1 MGSIG
6 SEESVLKDKT
16 EPLQTKNEEK
26 FKFCMCDKSQ
36 GKCKREKHKE
46 GQLCDRIIKIRGNDR
61 HIICKMCRSGKKK
74 LPVVEKQEPVVEKQE
89 PVVEKQ
95 ELLILPTSQTHK
107 RLNSFSQSD
116 AKYNPDEHYAKM
128 DQLNTYKVESSFDHS
143 SELTLGISKGK
154 NKDSLKGIRIKK
166 PERKRGRPR
175 KIDEKQ
181 DQQDFDISGLTLGFS
196 KGIKQYTG
204 IDPVTRQEV
213 RYQQCNCSR
222 SKGKCYNDNHEHGVP
237 CENFVKITR
246 NERHLVC
253 KTCRRATKK
262 IKDKND
268 AELLLSVSENLSAGS
283 IIASLSE
290 KLKLDSRE

>member
-1 MGSIG
+1 MGGMG
-6 SEESVLKDKT
+6 SEESALKDKT
-16 EPLQTKNEEK
+16 QPLQTKNEEK
-26 FKFCMCDKSQ
+26 FKFCMCDKSK

-46 GQLCDRIIKIRGNDR
+46 GQSCDRMVKIGGNDR
-61 HIICKMCRSGKKK
+61 HIICKMCRSEKKK
-74 LPVVEKQEPVVEKQE
+74 L

-95 ELLILPTSQTHK
+95 ELLILPTSQTNK
-107 RLNSFSQSD
+107 KLNSFSQSD
-116 AKYNPDEHYAKM
+116 AIYNPDEHYAKM
-128 DQLNTYKVESSFDHS
+128 DQLNTCKVEYSFDH
-143 SELTLGISKGK
+143 
-154 NKDSLKGIRIKK
+154 SLKGIRIKK
-166 PERKRGRPR
+166 PERKRGRGRPR

-181 DQQDFDISGLTLGFS
+181 DQKDFDISGLTLGFS

-222 SKGKCYNDNHEHGVP
+222 SNGKCYNDNHEHGVP

-253 KTCRRATKK
+253 KTCRCVTKK

>member
-1 MGSIG
+1 MG
-6 SEESVLKDKT
+6 SEESALKDKT
-16 EPLQTKNEEK
+16 EPLQTTNEEK
-26 FKFCMCDKSQ
+26 YKFCMCDKSK

-46 GQLCDRIIKIRGNDR
+46 GQLCDRRIKIGGNDR
-61 HIICKMCRSGKKK
+61 HIICKMCRSEKKK
-74 LPVVEKQEPVVEKQE
+74 L

-95 ELLILPTSQTHK
+95 ELLILPTSQTNK
-107 RLNSFSQSD
+107 KLNSFSQSD
-116 AKYNPDEHYAKM
+116 AIYNPD
-128 DQLNTYKVESSFDHS
+128 
-143 SELTLGISKGK
+143 
-154 NKDSLKGIRIKK
+154 
-166 PERKRGRPR
+166 GRPR

-181 DQQDFDISGLTLGFS
+181 DQKDFDISGLTLGFS
-196 KGIKQYTG
+196 KGIKPLGLSKGIKQYTG
-204 IDPVTRQEV
+204 IDPVTRHEV

-253 KTCRRATKK
+253 KTCRCATKK